1 MGKSKRNLDNIERDT
16 KKVQQLARKYQ
27 RTKSVREASKIS
39 KQMADLSTKVD
50 KELRIQQ
57 KLDDYEKKVR
67 SAG

>member
-1 MGKSKRNLDNIERDT
+1 MGKSKRNLDKIEKDT

-27 RTKSVREASKIS
+27 RTKSAREASRIS
-39 KQMADLSTKVD
+39 KQMADVSARVD
-50 KELRIQQ
+50 KELRVQK